1 MPALFPAQGEQPQF
15 KVYWRHYDNQGR
27 AEEVCLTY
35 HNTDEDWFLLL
46 PEKWDNCITV
56 RRSGGGTDRVTTFSY
71 LHQDSP
77 VDFLQIYTLTGS
89 DRESRATRGGRFVLK
104 RQSGNVVYAAAF
116 TEAAEWRHSI
126 DEEELRSRFRIIPAE
141 WSAGNQ

>member
-1 MPALFPAQGEQPQF
+1 MKLFLYCHIIGFGLVRCDLRLLGAAF
-15 KVYWRHYDNQGR
+15 V
-27 AEEVCLTY
+27 AEHGVVVHQRLTA
-35 HNTDEDWFLLL
+35 D
-46 PEKWDNCITV
+46 
-56 RRSGGGTDRVTTFSY
+56 GTDRVTTFSY

-77 VDFLQIYTLTGS
+77 VDFLQIYTLTDS
-89 DRESRATRGGRFVLK
+89 DREIRATRGGRFVLK